1 MKNGK
6 EIEAVYFVYEAGL
19 TEQFPPLPLLK
30 TYLSNSRKIAN
41 NISKKGKYSMSAVV
55 CGKILLLC
63 QMSLALCINIGIL
76 GQHDKV
82 NSEPSFSFQ
91 KRIILFLITSA

>member
-30 TYLSNSRKIAN
+30 THLSNSRKIAN

-55 CGKILLLC
+55 CGK
-63 QMSLALCINIGIL
+63 
-76 GQHDKV
+76 
-82 NSEPSFSFQ
+82 NSSSPLPNVISIVHQYWKF
-91 KRIILFLITSA
+91 RTT